1 MNIKKLSYIVLFC
14 FTVSCAPGELINAEK
29 SNSYFVRSGRVVFCQ
44 QGNTTAFGIKK
55 CDADL
60 KSIEILSNYIIRDK
74 EFIYFRGKKQKHVD
88 YQTFYMDDDIPKDK
102 SFAYMRNIREGL
114 QPIEHVDATSFQ
126 YVEDKLKS
134 WGWSKDKDHF
144 YLNLKKVNVD
154 YNSFKLLNK
163 GFAIDKDSLYGI
175 IHKKDSVVLK
185 TRTRALSGIGASS
198 TKILAINSEYIMVED
213 SLYFI
218 AKAEGDALKKVAVSS
233 KDKIRLL
240 NDYVLCMGE
249 QVIVTGELFKYKDVD
264 ANTFEVLRGGL
275 RLTYARDKNHVY
287 FDQEIIKGAD
297 PIFFEKFKGSW
308 FSKDNKHV
316 YYKAE
321 LLEANSKTFKAHKN
335 VWKDDFGNA
344 YNRKGGKITVKGGS

>member
-1 MNIKKLSYIVLFC
+1 
-14 FTVSCAPGELINAEK
+14 
-29 SNSYFVRSGRVVFCQ
+29 
-44 QGNTTAFGIKK
+44 
-55 CDADL
+55 
-60 KSIEILSNYIIRDK
+60 
-74 EFIYFRGKKQKHVD
+74 
-88 YQTFYMDDDIPKDK
+88 MDDDIPKDK